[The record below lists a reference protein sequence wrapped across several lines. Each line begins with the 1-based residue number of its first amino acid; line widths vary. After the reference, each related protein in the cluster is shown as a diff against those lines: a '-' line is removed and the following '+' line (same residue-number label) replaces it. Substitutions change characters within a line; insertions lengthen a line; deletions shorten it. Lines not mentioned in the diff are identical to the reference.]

1 MCQIFREIVQMIYQ
15 SLRGG
20 ILARSMKGPR
30 NQLDFLK
37 RATRKSREQTRP
49 GRARLALPCP
59 TPSKQ
64 QPVGLSNARTALKTE
79 HPIDTNRLFLG
90 LEILVHWQHHWID
103 SKLSKSFL
111 PFAPSHSD
119 PWAGDKARHPLQSY
133 TLSHYTS
140 SHSAS
145 GFPGK
150 VSY

>member
-49 GRARLALPCP
+49 GRARLALLCP

-79 HPIDTNRLFLG
+79 HPIDTNRLF
-90 LEILVHWQHHWID
+90 
-103 SKLSKSFL
+103 
-111 PFAPSHSD
+111 
-119 PWAGDKARHPLQSY
+119 WAS
-133 TLSHYTS
+133 
-140 SHSAS
+140 
-145 GFPGK
+145 
-150 VSY
+150 